1 MIESRDHVTNH
12 GIIRARAPHRSR
24 AGNYTVRDCSVVGKR
39 TRIRL
44 NVYAIT
50 AVQNVYKIK
59 PGIQRVQA
67 LADVSRS
74 ALCCHSNET
83 CAPTANLP
91 NNGQP
96 EGTLYLPF
104 PRLHL
109 GPCSSVGM
117 RRGTDKHTDGRG
129 QYTSRLGYASREM

>member
-24 AGNYTVRDCSVVGKR
+24 ADNYTVRDCPVVGKR

-50 AVQNVYKIK
+50 AVQNVYEIK

-67 LADVSRS
+67 FADISRS

-91 NNGQP
+91 NSGQL
-96 EGTLYLPF
+96 EGTLYHS
-104 PRLHL
+104 PRLHP
-109 GPCSSVGM
+109 GPCSRAGM
-117 RRGTDKHTDGRG
+117 RRGTDRHTDGHG
-129 QYTSRLGYASREM
+129 QYTFRLGYA